1 MPKLNLSNLKRR
13 EKVLLLLAI
22 TISIFLLVNKLIIEP
37 GFQSLNDVTKEY
49 ETKRLLLSKYY
60 DFVSNESLYTEK
72 LDSLRDEYS
81 VLKGKI
87 LDFETEEL
95 ASAKLQEIVKNIAR
109 RNGLSIAKS
118 IAAKKRVI
126 RKDPYLLFI
135 SANFEINHIKQ
146 MGKLKSFL
154 YDLEYNNEKLFLV
167 NNLKIKGIGIKDIQG
182 ISVITTLAV
191 LASINKG

>member
-1 MPKLNLSNLKRR
+1 MQKLNLSNLKRR
-13 EKVLLLLAI
+13 EKVLLVLAI
-22 TISIFLLVNKLIIEP
+22 TISIFLIVNKLIIGP
-37 GFQSLNDVTKEY
+37 GFQSLNDVTKKY
-49 ETKRLLLSKYY
+49 ESKRLLLSKYY
-60 DFVSNESLYTEK
+60 DFVSNENWYTEK
-72 LDSLRDEYS
+72 LNSLRDEYN

-109 RNGLSIAKS
+109 SNGLSISKS
-118 IAAKKRVI
+118 IAAKKNVI
-126 RKDPYLLFI
+126 RKDPYLIFI
-135 SANFEINHIKQ
+135 SANFEINHIKE

-154 YDLEYNNEKLFLV
+154 YDLEYNNEKLFFV
-167 NNLKIKGIGIKDIQG
+167 KNLKIKGIGIKDIQG